1 VIPHQIH
8 VFISH
13 SWKYSS
19 VYNTLAT
26 WIFEEKWNVNNVP
39 INFRNYS
46 VPKDDPIHN
55 APSDRALKIAIHNQI
70 ARSHIVVIPTGLY
83 TTYSKWIQKEIDG
96 ANEYSKPILAVNP
109 RGQERT
115 AGIVVNNA
123 AEHVGWTKKS
133 VIEGIWKLYQS

>member
-1 VIPHQIH
+1 M
-8 VFISH
+8 
-13 SWKYSS
+13 
-19 VYNTLAT
+19 
-26 WIFEEKWNVNNVP
+26 IFEEKWFINNVP

-55 APSDRALKIAIHNQI
+55 APTDKALKIAIHNQI
-70 ARSHIVVIPTGLY
+70 ARSHVVVIPTGLY

-115 AGIVVNNA
+115 SGVVVNNA
-123 AEHVGWTKKS
+123 SEHVGWTKKS
-133 VIEGIWKLYQS
+133 VIDEIWKLYQS